1 MPSYDDKIKEKNN
14 CSRCILPRG
23 AADYDVQEIQAVQLS
38 GCPGCPA
45 VLAAVIFYFVLLF
58 FC

>member
-1 MPSYDDKIKEKNN
+1 MPSSYDDKIKEKNN

-45 VLAAVIFYFVLLF
+45 VLHYMDLAGKI
-58 FC
+58 